1 MALHP
6 DIQKK
11 AQIEIDTSTGA
22 HRLPEFEDRPSMPFV
37 EALYRE
43 VMRWKP
49 PVPLGVA
56 HATSED
62 DIYNGYFIP
71 KGNCCSQKSHSN

>member
-1 MALHP
+1 MAVHP

-11 AQIEIDTSTGA
+11 AQSEIDTVIGT
-22 HRLPEFEDRPSMPFV
+22 HRLPEFEDRLSLPFV

-49 PVPLGVA
+49 VGPLGLA
-56 HATSED
+56 HAASAD

-71 KGNCCSQKSHSN
+71 KGSHCACT